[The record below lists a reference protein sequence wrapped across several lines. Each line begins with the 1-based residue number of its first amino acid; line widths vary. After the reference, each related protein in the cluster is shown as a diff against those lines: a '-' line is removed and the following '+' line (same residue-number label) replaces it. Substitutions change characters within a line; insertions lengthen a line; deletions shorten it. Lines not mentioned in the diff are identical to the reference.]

1 MGTKI
6 VRFGHFR
13 VFSWFLPIQPL
24 LKALQATSQQV
35 DTLSEVLYA
44 ILRGF
49 SVFVDDCTTHC
60 QKSVRID
67 SVASEGYISGTSPT
81 TIKKGTTMQAIKNM
95 FGSFWRFVIGLIIA
109 LILISS
115 GLFIPALA
123 VMVLI
128 WVINKFRQS
137 GGISGFRWFVI
148 IAFCLI
154 VVLPLL

>member
-1 MGTKI
+1 
-6 VRFGHFR
+6 
-13 VFSWFLPIQPL
+13 
-24 LKALQATSQQV
+24 
-35 DTLSEVLYA
+35 
-44 ILRGF
+44 
-49 SVFVDDCTTHC
+49 
-60 QKSVRID
+60 
-67 SVASEGYISGTSPT
+67 
-81 TIKKGTTMQAIKNM
+81 MQAIKNM

>member
-1 MGTKI
+1 
-6 VRFGHFR
+6 
-13 VFSWFLPIQPL
+13 
-24 LKALQATSQQV
+24 
-35 DTLSEVLYA
+35 
-44 ILRGF
+44 
-49 SVFVDDCTTHC
+49 
-60 QKSVRID
+60 
-67 SVASEGYISGTSPT
+67 
-81 TIKKGTTMQAIKNM
+81 MQAIKNM

-123 VMVLI
+123 VMALI